1 MLEVAI
7 KKRLNMQRT
16 SYSSRATKKDS
27 NVEGRVEERTYLA
40 RAKSGEC
47 A

>member
-16 SYSSRATKKDS
+16 SYGPRATKTDS
-27 NVEGRVEERTYLA
+27 NIEGRVEERRYLA
-40 RAKSGEC
+40 RAKSEEC